1 MSSRDNFSG
10 KIGFVLAAAGSAVGL
25 GNLWRFPYLVARY
38 GGGIFLLVYII
49 IAFTFG
55 YALMMLE
62 IALGRRTGLSPVGA
76 YKKFS
81 KKYAW
86 AGWLTV
92 LICTIITGYYAVIGG
107 WVVKYMV
114 VYLTSQG
121 GAAAADGYFNS
132 FIGKTGEPII
142 YALIFAL
149 TGFVILIGGV
159 KGGIEKAGKILMP
172 VLAAMSLGLAVY
184 SVCLPGALEGV
195 KYILI
200 PDFSNFGFETVISAV
215 GQVFYS
221 MSLAMGI
228 MITYGS
234 YLDKKQDI
242 EKCVSHIEIFDTAIA
257 ILAAFMIIPAVF
269 VFSGGDSAQL
279 NQGAGLMFV
288 TLPKVFESI
297 HFGAVIGG
305 VFFVL
310 VAFAALTSFISINEV
325 LISTMCD
332 VMKVKR
338 TPAVI
343 ILMVVVCLLVLPSSL
358 GYGVLDFVQP
368 LGMSVLD
375 FMDFIA
381 NSLLLPLAG
390 LSSCVIF
397 GWLVGFDPLYDEIEL
412 NSRFKR
418 KKVFVVVIKYIA
430 PILLGAIV
438 LTNILQVLGIVS
450 L

>member
-25 GNLWRFPYLVARY
+25 GNLWRFPYLVAKY

-149 TGFVILIGGV
+149 IRLPW
-159 KGGIEKAGKILMP
+159 GKSFL
-172 VLAAMSLGLAVY
+172 
-184 SVCLPGALEGV
+184 
-195 KYILI
+195 
-200 PDFSNFGFETVISAV
+200 
-215 GQVFYS
+215 
-221 MSLAMGI
+221 
-228 MITYGS
+228 
-234 YLDKKQDI
+234 
-242 EKCVSHIEIFDTAIA
+242 
-257 ILAAFMIIPAVF
+257 
-269 VFSGGDSAQL
+269 SGGP
-279 NQGAGLMFV
+279 AGR
-288 TLPKVFESI
+288 LP
-297 HFGAVIGG
+297 A
-305 VFFVL
+305 
-310 VAFAALTSFISINEV
+310 
-325 LISTMCD
+325 
-332 VMKVKR
+332 
-338 TPAVI
+338 
-343 ILMVVVCLLVLPSSL
+343 
-358 GYGVLDFVQP
+358 P
-368 LGMSVLD
+368 LG
-375 FMDFIA
+375 
-381 NSLLLPLAG
+381 PAG
-390 LSSCVIF
+390 F
-397 GWLVGFDPLYDEIEL
+397 P
-412 NSRFKR
+412 
-418 KKVFVVVIKYIA
+418 
-430 PILLGAIV
+430 
-438 LTNILQVLGIVS
+438 
-450 L
+450 